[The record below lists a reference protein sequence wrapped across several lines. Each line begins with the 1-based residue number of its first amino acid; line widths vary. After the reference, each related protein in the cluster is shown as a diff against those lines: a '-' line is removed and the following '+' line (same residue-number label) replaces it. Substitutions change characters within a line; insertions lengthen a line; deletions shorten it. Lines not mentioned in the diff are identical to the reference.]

1 MPGMYR
7 CILIFVPL
15 RLTPLITNEV
25 YHIFN
30 RSIAKQPIFKN
41 QIDRQR
47 ACDLINF
54 YRFPSPQIR
63 FSHYHRLDA
72 DKKKEFLSR
81 LKNQMPQI
89 EIYSFSLMPNHF
101 HFLLKQSKENGI
113 VSFMKLFQESY
124 AKYLNIKTERTGS
137 VFQSK
142 FKSVRIETEEQLLH
156 VSRYIH
162 LNPVASMII
171 KDINEL
177 GQCQWNSYIDYLS
190 TPVTHEFIQ
199 TKFLSK
205 IIGSND
211 KLQEFTSSQVD
222 YQRHLQGIKH
232 LILE

>member
-1 MPGMYR
+1 M
-7 CILIFVPL
+7 PL

-30 RSIAKQPIFKN
+30 RSIAKQPVFRN
-41 QIDRQR
+41 QTDCQR

-54 YRFPSPQIR
+54 YRFPNPQIR
-63 FSHYHRLDA
+63 FSHYNRLDA

-81 LKNQMPQI
+81 LKNQTPQI
-89 EIYSFSLMPNHF
+89 EIYSFTLMSNHF
-101 HFLLKQSKENGI
+101 HFLLKQLVEDGI

-162 LNPVASMII
+162 LNPVTSLIL
-171 KDINEL
+171 KDIKEL
-177 GQCQWNSYIDYLS
+177 GQCQWNSYIDYLG
-190 TPVTHEFIQ
+190 TPTHEFIQ
-199 TKFLSK
+199 TRFLTK
-205 IIGSND
+205 IIGSSG
-211 KLQEFTSSQVD
+211 KFQEFTSSQID
-222 YQRHLQGIKH
+222 HQRHLQSIKH